1 MVGKFI
7 ALATRVLRKAQWEL
21 RGAKEIVLIMVEVRG
36 IESKR
41 GICDEPRRNV
51 ENKVKEI
58 RPCVLNYSP
67 KQYVKVLTSDPVN
80 MTLFGS
86 RVFANVIK
94 M

>member
-1 MVGKFI
+1 M
-7 ALATRVLRKAQWEL
+7 
-21 RGAKEIVLIMVEVRG
+21 GAERSQGNCVDYGGGGG

-51 ENKVKEI
+51 ENKVREI